1 MLTHADCQTAATMQF
16 MMPQGSRSRL
26 RRDEMRTIVA
36 HIYRL
41 VATDLRPGALQEDAT
56 LRSKLTD
63 WIVDTL
69 KYLQSAAA
77 GLSVITLYL
86 TTLFAHCIQVRS
98 RVAAAFTFMR
108 PVWRYQC
115 LQIRTVKL
123 NKWGFLLKHTTHSC
137 PCRGSQV

>member
-1 MLTHADCQTAATMQF
+1 MTVAMMQF

-86 TTLFAHCIQVRS
+86 T
-98 RVAAAFTFMR
+98 
-108 PVWRYQC
+108 
-115 LQIRTVKL
+115 
-123 NKWGFLLKHTTHSC
+123 
-137 PCRGSQV
+137 